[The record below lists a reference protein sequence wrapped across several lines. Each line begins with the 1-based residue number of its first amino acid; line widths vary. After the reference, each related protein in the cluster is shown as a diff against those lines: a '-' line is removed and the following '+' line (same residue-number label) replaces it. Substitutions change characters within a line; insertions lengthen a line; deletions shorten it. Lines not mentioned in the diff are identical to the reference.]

1 MLCCCCRLS
10 LSMKTRWLA
19 FAVAR
24 SQLVASTR
32 YNDERC
38 VSVQLQV
45 GVLEGRCRCRCDV
58 VFQVTI
64 ARSENTPSSAPPC
77 SGRLHAHVERA
88 RGGGRFV
95 SGLAAASLR
104 LAKTLG
110 KQQRRSKRSKKT
122 HFSSRLIVLQVV
134 LQKVALRKPQ
144 KSTLTQLHTAGV
156 GVAYPGKTP
165 ANGIPAVVNSAA
177 KRLPTF
183 R

>member
-1 MLCCCCRLS
+1 MPGRSQILGIFLSCCSAALL

-19 FAVAR
+19 FAVAS
-24 SQLVASTR
+24 SQLVAVTR

-88 RGGGRFV
+88 RGGGPSCRV
-95 SGLAAASLR
+95 WR
-104 LAKTLG
+104 WCDMQPKT
-110 KQQRRSKRSKKT
+110 RDET
-122 HFSSRLIVLQVV
+122 AVTP
-134 LQKVALRKPQ
+134 VALQRNA
-144 KSTLTQLHTAGV
+144 LL
-156 GVAYPGKTP
+156 
-165 ANGIPAVVNSAA
+165 
-177 KRLPTF
+177 
-183 R
+183 